1 MVLRAGMPGVHAFG
15 PAFGAEPAQFVS
27 GVSAVEVY
35 ATVTDSKGEPV
46 RGLTAADFRVEED
59 GRPQAIQTF
68 AAGEF
73 PLALAIGVDRSFSV
87 PRDQLDAAAT
97 AARSF
102 VQRLRPSDQVMVL
115 AIGSEVEAI
124 SALSTNHGA
133 ATAALE
139 RLEPWGT
146 TPLHDATLNALD
158 AIQSASGR
166 RALILLS
173 DGEDRYSAASADAVV
188 AEARRRDVLVYPIA
202 TGRKR
207 PPMFVE
213 LASVT
218 GGRSFHAA
226 ERRALEAA
234 LDSIAR
240 ELRSQYLLGYT
251 PSADDVRRGWRSIR
265 VTVSRPDARVR
276 ARDGYFVERSP
287 R

>member
-1 MVLRAGMPGVHAFG
+1 M
-15 PAFGAEPAQFVS
+15 
-27 GVSAVEVY
+27 
-35 ATVTDSKGEPV
+35 TDSKGEPV

-73 PLALAIGVDRSFSV
+73 PLAVAIGVDRSFSV
-87 PRDQLDAAAT
+87 PPRPTWRSRRGRAHVRPAPAAVRPGDGACDRQRD
-97 AARSF
+97 RGR
-102 VQRLRPSDQVMVL
+102 QRRCRR
-115 AIGSEVEAI
+115 I
-124 SALSTNHGA
+124 TRA
-133 ATAALE
+133 ATAALD

-146 TPLHDATLNALD
+146 TPLYDATLNALD

-207 PPMFVE
+207 PPMFAE

-234 LDSIAR
+234 LDSDRAR
-240 ELRSQYLLGYT
+240 AALAVPARLH
-251 PSADDVRRGWRSIR
+251 AVRRTMLAAAGGPFASRCRGRTARCARGTDTSSNDRRAEDAGAEAARSYINAA
-265 VTVSRPDARVR
+265 SALM
-276 ARDGYFVERSP
+276 A
-287 R
+287 